1 LLAVVTAQ
9 LAFTYIPSMQALF
22 GTEPIAPLDGSLI
35 VGIGVA
41 LLIAVEIEKRVVAV
55 LSGQ

>member
-1 LLAVVTAQ
+1 L
-9 LAFTYIPSMQALF
+9 
-22 GTEPIAPLDGSLI
+22 EGSLI